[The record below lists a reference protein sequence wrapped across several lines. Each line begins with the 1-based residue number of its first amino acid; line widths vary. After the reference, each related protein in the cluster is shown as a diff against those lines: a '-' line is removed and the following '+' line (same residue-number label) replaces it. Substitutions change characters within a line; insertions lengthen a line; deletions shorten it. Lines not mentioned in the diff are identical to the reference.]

1 VGTAAEQVELN
12 GLLAFTE
19 SVNEAAKSYERS
31 SSVVVAGQGIARRR
45 GCSDRAHLRTYPL
58 AFVP

>member
-1 VGTAAEQVELN
+1 VVVGTATEQVELN

-31 SSVVVAGQGIARRR
+31 SSVATAGHAI
-45 GCSDRAHLRTYPL
+45 RA
-58 AFVP
+58 